1 MDLCV
6 DTEMAGAVEAAEVV
20 DADVGGGCIGVGA
33 GVLADADVRVD
44 LLAGTDLPR
53 GLMPLLLLV
62 FVFVTALEGEDL
74 ELLELSSQIFFAGG
88 CDSCFFSFLFSIASW
103 LGCFGAVLDLSH

>member
-6 DTEMAGAVEAAEVV
+6 DTELAGAVEAAEVV
-20 DADVGGGCIGVGA
+20 DADVGGGCIGGGA

-53 GLMPLLLLV
+53 GLMPLLLLGVV
-62 FVFVTALEGEDL
+62 FATVLDGEGQ
-74 ELLELSSQIFFAGG
+74 ELLVLSSQIFFAGG
-88 CDSCFFSFLFSIASW
+88 
-103 LGCFGAVLDLSH
+103 